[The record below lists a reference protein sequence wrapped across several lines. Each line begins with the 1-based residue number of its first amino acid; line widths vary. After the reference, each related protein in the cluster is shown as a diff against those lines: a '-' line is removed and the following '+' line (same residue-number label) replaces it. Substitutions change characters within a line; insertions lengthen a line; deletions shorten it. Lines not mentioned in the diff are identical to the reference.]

1 MVSSGASNATKLAKV
16 WPARKRAST
25 VAVCFAFCRSSLP
38 ANGSGSF
45 FVCIYAAR
53 IPEASSVSR
62 GDSGPL
68 HVATVILFSFRWNRP
83 VFPSVSKLNGNHAD
97 LGSISRCDKTGR
109 DSIQRYEL
117 LQYLSLSLYVPFSRA
132 SKYFLD
138 RRNFRPFFRPE
149 IFEIFAKFEDRFA
162 RLVRKSCKSKSLG
175 KVSW

>member
-117 LQYLSLSLYVPFSRA
+117 LQYLSLSLSMSLFLGLRNIFSIEEISVRFFDPRY
-132 SKYFLD
+132 SRYSPSLRTGSLD
-138 RRNFRPFFRPE
+138 
-149 IFEIFAKFEDRFA
+149 
-162 RLVRKSCKSKSLG
+162 SCESRVNL
-175 KVSW
+175 KVWEK